1 MNRKR
6 VLLLLALC
14 LAVPCLADAQGSPAE
29 KKQPSAQMYED
40 VEVMRRILNRSLHLP
55 RHATHT
61 VWVPANRL
69 NTNQPFT
76 TGLGAI
82 GNPSLGALGNP
93 GVGALGNP
101 YGVPYGGL
109 GALGNTWTHPVQVS
123 SVEYP
128 GAEGVYLKGHGVVF
142 NLTLP

>member
-14 LAVPCLADAQGSPAE
+14 LAVPCLAYAQGSPAE

-61 VWVPANRL
+61 VWVPANGL

-82 GNPSLGALGNP
+82 GNPASGALGNL
-93 GVGALGNP
+93 GGALGNP
-101 YGVPYGGL
+101 YGGSL
-109 GALGNTWTHPVQVS
+109 GALGGTTWTHPVQVS

-128 GAEGVYLKGHGVVF
+128 GAEGVYLKGHGVV
-142 NLTLP
+142 